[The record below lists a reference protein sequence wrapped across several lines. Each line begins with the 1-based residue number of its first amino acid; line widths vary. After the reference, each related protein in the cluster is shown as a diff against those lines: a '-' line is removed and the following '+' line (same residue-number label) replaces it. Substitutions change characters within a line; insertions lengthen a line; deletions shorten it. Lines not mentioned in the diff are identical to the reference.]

1 MGGAS
6 CPSCATR
13 HSLGCWLKARC
24 DFAHEHSIEGQAQCL
39 PLDAEQEQKM
49 AWLYHPIAERKSSSS
64 DKVYTVCI
72 REDDRISD
80 ADARRQAARLTCNCA
95 GWVQRCPGGLDENR
109 TCRHVKQEADALRRF
124 KASASAKVAQPA
136 APKSVP
142 TMPKGK
148 AVPATA
154 LTSASSDFG
163 ELSRVVEPRQPEP
176 ERVDATGW
184 VTLTEAPKVRSTT
197 RAAALEL

>member
-24 DFAHEHSIEGQAQCL
+24 DSRARYGIERQAQCL
-39 PLDAEQEQKM
+39 PLDAEQEHKKM
-49 AWLYHPIAERKSSSS
+49 AWLYHPIAERQSSSS

-80 ADARRQAARLTCNCA
+80 ANARRQAARLTCNCA

-124 KASASAKVAQPA
+124 KANGSAKFAQPA
-136 APKSVP
+136 APKPAP
-142 TMPKGK
+142 TALKGK
-148 AVPATA
+148 AAPATA
-154 LTSASSDFG
+154 S
-163 ELSRVVEPRQPEP
+163 RQPEP

-197 RAAALEL
+197 RAGALEL